1 VAQNLVGGGGGVIY
15 TNIKEKRFWN
25 SVLVFIPLR
34 KNFWNGVLA
43 RSITKIPLTKDILS
57 FLAMLILRPMFLL
70 PFMRISMLLFTV
82 LNTGFC
88 Y

>member
-1 VAQNLVGGGGGVIY
+1 VTQNLVGGGGVIY
-15 TNIKEKRFWN
+15 TNTKEKRFWN

-43 RSITKIPLTKDILS
+43 RFITKIPLTKDILS
-57 FLAMLILRPMFLL
+57 FLAILILRPMFLL

-82 LNTGFC
+82 LNTEFC
-88 Y
+88 N